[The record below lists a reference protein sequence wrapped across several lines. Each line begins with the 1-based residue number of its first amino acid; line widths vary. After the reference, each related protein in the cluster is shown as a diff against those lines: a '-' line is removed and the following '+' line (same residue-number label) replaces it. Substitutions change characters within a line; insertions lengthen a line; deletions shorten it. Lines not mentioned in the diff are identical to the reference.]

1 MEYKNGQT
9 LSYGSVVVLLIGGSE
24 GPEDVLPFLRNVTR
38 GSKIPESRLLE
49 IAEHYQVF
57 G

>member
-38 GSKIPESRLLE
+38 GSKIPEGRLLE

>member
-1 MEYKNGQT
+1 MEYKNGQS
-9 LSYGSVVVLLIGGSE
+9 LSYGSVVVLLIGGPE

-38 GSKIPESRLLE
+38 GPKIPESRLME
-49 IAEHYQVF
+49 IAEHYQAF